1 MSMHVAFFAL
11 TNIHPGAPGG
21 GISVADL
28 PVYRDRFSLVKIR
41 GESLK
46 GALRSAVS
54 RRLGDLEGAL
64 FGTTSQAGAFSI
76 LDAVL
81 VFVPVTSA
89 ENGLIYLT
97 SPMLLSCLARHLA
110 VAGVKAAQNIDSVAS
125 ALTGLPLNE
134 SASTINDNEV
144 TILGEFTFKNN
155 HVNWLNPLKNAL
167 KMVQRAVSAD
177 LLDIIDNLLV
187 INDTAASILIE
198 KALPIKPGVKLK
210 GLEVED
216 EVYLKNVELGPWFE
230 EEIPKFSVFSS
241 VVMFPQRKVEAEL
254 ARDEAKRFVHEA
266 LVGLSE
272 AQLTV
277 KENKVKVTLNQQSVS
292 SLVKKYLSET
302 ALIVGGRETLARGLL
317 KAAEMRFNGE
327 WPEVK
332 RSWKMA
338 AGEERKTSIFLELLR
353 ETAGDL
359 ERADEFVGK
368 FSSLPDRIRKLPLLS
383 VYLFYTK
390 IKGDVEGKGYREV
403 REVMKRMRNEGL
415 FSEEWIIG
423 DGEIAKTKT
432 ESTSQL
438 VLSYKTVLEDI
449 TKLKYVIRSYAKKK
463 EVE

>member
-1 MSMHVAFFAL
+1 MHVALFAL

-266 LVGLSE
+266 LAGLSE

-317 KAAEMRFNGE
+317 KAAEMKFNGG
-327 WPEVK
+327 PEVK
-332 RSWKMA
+332 QTWNKKVAS
-338 AGEERKTSIFLELLR
+338 EERKTSIFLELLELLR

-368 FSSLPDRIRKLPLLS
+368 FSSLPDRIRKLPLIS

-423 DGEIAKTKT
+423 GEIAKTKT

>member
-1 MSMHVAFFAL
+1 
-11 TNIHPGAPGG
+11 
-21 GISVADL
+21 
-28 PVYRDRFSLVKIR
+28 
-41 GESLK
+41 
-46 GALRSAVS
+46 
-54 RRLGDLEGAL
+54 
-64 FGTTSQAGAFSI
+64 
-76 LDAVL
+76 
-81 VFVPVTSA
+81 
-89 ENGLIYLT
+89 
-97 SPMLLSCLARHLA
+97 
-110 VAGVKAAQNIDSVAS
+110 
-125 ALTGLPLNE
+125 
-134 SASTINDNEV
+134 
-144 TILGEFTFKNN
+144 
-155 HVNWLNPLKNAL
+155 
-167 KMVQRAVSAD
+167 
-177 LLDIIDNLLV
+177 
-187 INDTAASILIE
+187 
-198 KALPIKPGVKLK
+198 
-210 GLEVED
+210 
-216 EVYLKNVELGPWFE
+216 
-230 EEIPKFSVFSS
+230 
-241 VVMFPQRKVEAEL
+241 
-254 ARDEAKRFVHEA
+254 
-266 LVGLSE
+266 
-272 AQLTV
+272 
-277 KENKVKVTLNQQSVS
+277 VKVTLNQQSVS